1 MGNQIA
7 EVRHATSSA
16 LPMVVQND
24 DVVTPSRPRYV
35 PPSRGIHDDWDGC
48 KLESYTPTERQKSV
62 IEAVK
67 SALES
72 KRFYTGEVLKYC
84 IDYLDVTPEQSKVG
98 AGRVEGGDVG
108 MDCYFAR
115 DYLRHAQEHADARN
129 SLAMLKPFVGQDLG
143 TLVFTDMKRTTGMT
157 VKALSDD
164 QKEITLQGK
173 RGRFMVELVC
183 TARQI
188 EHAMN
193 RAFDKAMRKD
203 TFNDVYKL
211 NDIETTANDQSVN

>member
-1 MGNQIA
+1 MENQIA

-16 LPMVVQND
+16 SPMVVQND
-24 DVVTPSRPRYV
+24 DVVTPERPSYV

-72 KRFYTGEVLKYC
+72 KQFYTDEVLKYC
-84 IDYLDVTPEQSKVG
+84 IDYLGVTPEQSKVG
-98 AGRVEGGDVG
+98 AGRVEGGDFG

-115 DYLRHAQEHADARN
+115 DYLRHAREYAAARN
-129 SLAMLKPFVGQDLG
+129 SLSMLKPFVGQDLG
-143 TLVFTDMKRTTGMT
+143 TLVFNDFKRNTGMM
-157 VKALSDD
+157 VKVLSDD

-173 RGRFMVELVC
+173 RGRFVVEMVC

-188 EHAMN
+188 ENAMN
-193 RAFDKAMRKD
+193 RAFEKAMRKD

-211 NDIETTANDQSVN
+211 NDIETMATTSL

>member
-1 MGNQIA
+1 MENPIT
-7 EVRHATSSA
+7 EERHATSSA
-16 LPMVVQND
+16 SPMVVQND
-24 DVVTPSRPRYV
+24 DVVTPERPRYV

-72 KRFYTGEVLKYC
+72 KQFYTDEVLKYC
-84 IDYLDVTPEQSKVG
+84 IDYLGVTPEQSKVG
-98 AGRVEGGDVG
+98 AGRVEGGDFG

-143 TLVFTDMKRTTGMT
+143 TLVFNNDFKRNTGMT
-157 VKALSDD
+157 VKALSDN

-173 RGRFMVELVC
+173 RGRFVVELVC

-188 EHAMN
+188 ENAMD
-193 RAFDKAMRKD
+193 RAFEKAMRKD
-203 TFNDVYKL
+203 TFNDVY
-211 NDIETTANDQSVN
+211 QSVN